1 MCECRKHCPGKND
14 IEALRDDLATFMSK
28 VDKKGMCLADLKI
41 YAEIIK
47 TISEIKTESFMDY
60 YNAIA
65 NASACS
71 FKPEPVK
78 LKEGVEINA

>member
-1 MCECRKHCPGKND
+1 MCEFKNCSDKND
-14 IEALRDDLATFMSK
+14 VESLRNDLVTFMSK
-28 VDKKGMCLADLKI
+28 VDKKEMCLADLKL

-60 YNAIA
+60 YNAISHA
-65 NASACS
+65 GICN

-78 LKEGVEINA
+78 LEPSER

>member
-1 MCECRKHCPGKND
+1 MCECRKNCADKND
-14 IEALRDDLATFMSK
+14 VKTLRDDLATFMSK

-65 NASACS
+65 NVGVCS

-78 LKEGVEINA
+78 LEEGVINNA

>member
-1 MCECRKHCPGKND
+1 MCELKNCSGKND
-14 IEALRDDLATFMSK
+14 VESLKNDLVTFMSK
-28 VDKKGMCLADLKI
+28 VDKKEMCLADLKL

-60 YNAIA
+60 YNAISQA
-65 NASACS
+65 GMCS

-78 LKEGVEINA
+78 LESSER